1 MQYKHGTKNLECS
14 EEGCGFKANNEMA
27 LESHMRSVHT
37 FKVCHDCGK
46 EVKQVHFKVS
56 MLLAQVT
63 FPITV

>member
-27 LESHMRSVHT
+27 IESHMRSVHT

-56 MLLAQVT
+56 
-63 FPITV
+63 